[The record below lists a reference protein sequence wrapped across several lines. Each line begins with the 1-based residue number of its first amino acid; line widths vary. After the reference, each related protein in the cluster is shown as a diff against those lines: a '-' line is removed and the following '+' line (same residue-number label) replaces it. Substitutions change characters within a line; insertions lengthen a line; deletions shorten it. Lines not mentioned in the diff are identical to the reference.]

1 MKPSVYIAIP
11 TRDFLYP
18 ETVEGLL
25 QATKLLQKEGY
36 EYHVDFHIGNPYVA
50 QARSIQAACFLDM
63 LYDELFFID
72 ADVVFTGENFMRVL
86 SHDVDLVGGVY
97 PYRFDLASESVPI
110 ANFKDRIPKIDE
122 SGLTETVDLAT
133 GFMRIRR
140 HVIEVLTEKHPE
152 LETTKCTH
160 SGRPISMIFDSG
172 FQSEKT
178 WTGEDYVFCRR
189 WLDTGGKI
197 YADTTVQLGH
207 IGRKI
212 FRIRPDF
219 FVL

>member
-11 TRDFLYP
+11 ARDFLYP

-25 QATKLLQKEGY
+25 QAVKLLQKEGY
-36 EYHVDFHIGNPYVA
+36 EYHVDFHIGNPYVG
-50 QARSIQAACFLDM
+50 QARSIMCACFLDM

-72 ADVVFTGENFMRVL
+72 ADVVFTGENFMRIL
-86 SHDVDLVGGVY
+86 SHDVDLVGGLY
-97 PYRFDLASESVPI
+97 PFRFEVAPVPI
-110 ANFKDRIPKIDE
+110 ANFKERMPKIDE

-140 HVIEVLTEKHPE
+140 TVIESMVEKHPE
-152 LETTKCTH
+152 LETTKCTR

-172 FQSEKT
+172 FQSPGT
-178 WTGEDYVFCRR
+178 WTGEDYMFCRR
-189 WLDTGGKI
+189 WLDMGGKI
-197 YADTTVQLGH
+197 YSDTTVQLGH

-212 FRIRPDF
+212 YRIKPDF
-219 FVL
+219 FVC